1 MSEPTT
7 YDLVQDTRI
16 KGVEDLVQTTYT
28 PFQGP
33 EFSYPV
39 VHQPMDDEMWQQV
52 TLGVGSGLLDVG
64 GRPYWLR
71 DLSDVTDT
79 GKLTVDTTTGTAQAI
94 LRGFYHRL
102 NQDLTLSFPPVSQKT
117 VYQVVLEYDPLRHK
131 EPGGPIRVRVLTSL
145 DWSGGKHY
153 LPLWDVERN
162 PSQLLSDAKVTQKRP
177 KISPTIHVDYPE
189 SMPDPRTQLWG
200 ATCYIRYG
208 DEAGATYV
216 ADGGSEETGGPTR
229 WRELTTVTTIG
240 KPSTDTY
247 LWEDGRLE
255 RDGKKRR
262 AYGRVRRA
270 GGSDFTPTSNGFQVW
285 FLSEKDRPAS
295 SVGGLFGVAVGGG
308 STNPVFAKVTMRS
321 SENTIVL
328 YPQGNS
334 AFFDLNGFEWTV
346 D

>member
-1 MSEPTT
+1 MSEPTA

-16 KGVEDLVQTTYT
+16 QGVEDLVQTTYT

-39 VHQPMDDEMWQQV
+39 VHQPMDDEMWQYV

-79 GKLTVDTTTGTAQAI
+79 GKLTVSTTTGTAQAI

-153 LPLWDVERN
+153 LPLWDVERS
-162 PSQLLSDAKVTQKRP
+162 PSSLLSQAKVTQRRP

-189 SMPDPRTQLWG
+189 GMPDPHTQLWG
-200 ATCYIRYG
+200 AQCYIRLGRY
-208 DEAGATYV
+208 AGTTYV
-216 ADGGSEETGGPTR
+216 AAGASEETGGPTR
-229 WRELTTVTTIG
+229 WDNLTNPPWRTISLRGGMSHGGREASYRI
-240 KPSTDTY
+240 
-247 LWEDGRLE
+247 
-255 RDGKKRR
+255 
-262 AYGRVRRA
+262 A
-270 GGSDFTPTSNGFQVW
+270 GGYVEFRGSVRKDSGSFSTSSPTIIGWTADELPPF
-285 FLSEKDRPAS
+285 RT
-295 SVGGLFGVAVGGG
+295 AVGASRGRWARLSSTTGSGG
-308 STNPVFAKVTMRS
+308 RDNLQIDTPES
-321 SENTIVL
+321 
-328 YPQGNS
+328 G
-334 AFFDLNGFEWTV
+334 LNEVWLDGV
-346 D
+346 RLPLDG